1 LNKSKIIFTT
11 FLLFCFSAIGYGQTI
26 IEDDLHEKVFGKR
39 KKVEIIDVDFFAEG
53 ASLGAVKVK
62 VLGDKLIS
70 IEKNSLVQVLNEK
83 LESGELYKISSLTD
97 GWVLPEQ
104 VGFPLRYSP
113 EVLGIISKIPL
124 EKMTAK
130 ERLVKEIAEN
140 KNRAITPAPV
150 SGAVTARAEQYWAD
164 DRLGGNYFLGHA
176 DSFVN
181 MKGVVLENQSVY
193 QSNLNNRWFR
203 GDTRLVKDF
212 NESMIRTQAGD
223 INYQTIG
230 FQTLRPIGGVS
241 VGRNFFLNPY
251 RTPYPK
257 FNKDFVVK
265 TRSKVTYFV
274 NGNLI
279 KSEFLAPGR
288 YAVRDVPLVNGI
300 NNIVVEIED
309 DLGRKEVINFQQTTS
324 INLLNNG
331 ESKFDLSVGYP
342 FQDINQ
348 KREYEKDN
356 VLTSGFYQHGLTDY
370 FTAAAYAQN
379 YDRFNLGGIETI
391 LATSIGN
398 FSLGGA
404 YGGDNTNSGS
414 VYSLGYNL
422 AIVRTEWFSAH
433 NLNIRHE
440 IRESDFIQTWGSAP
454 SRIKNLSSVNY
465 SLPLFKMLTLGI
477 GGNYGQ
483 KNKYGEVDKYGYDTS
498 LTVRLFQ
505 NVNATFYAARNRDE
519 FRNTNDLAYM
529 LINITFPE
537 KSQFVTAYADTTNQT
552 RRITYVK
559 DNLNELNSFKGQASV
574 ETNKMANVGDADL
587 VFNAKLADLGVHATG
602 FNYEDSGGSAGRY
615 SARLNSSFVFAAS
628 NEGWSWAVSR
638 PVQTSFALLA
648 PNEHL
653 QDQKFGV
660 KSTSP
665 FSEGLS
671 DFMGK
676 TVFVNLLP
684 YQYREIQLDPSN
696 IDIGHSLGQEN
707 YVLFPTYRSGHL
719 IFVGA
724 PGKVTVRG
732 KLISPSGI
740 EGLRT
745 GEIIGE
751 GVSSMFFTNRK
762 GQFLI
767 ENLMPGTYKLKTDDE
782 REVEFTIPEKT
793 KGLFEIGNLEIA
805 PWEE

>member
-1 LNKSKIIFTT
+1 MNNK
-11 FLLFCFSAIGYGQTI
+11 LLLLVLIASSSFSFQTKAQTI
-26 IEDDLHEKVFGKR
+26 IESDLHEKIFGK
-39 KKVEIIDVDFFAEG
+39 KNKVEIVDIDFYFEG

-62 VLGDKLIS
+62 LQGESLIS
-70 IEKNSLVQVLNEK
+70 IEKNSLVTVLEEK
-83 LESGELYKISSLTD
+83 IEPVEIEKIKKLKNA
-97 GWVLPEQ
+97 WILPEELSFS
-104 VGFPLRYSP
+104 VRFSP
-113 EVLGIISKIPL
+113 EVMGLISNIPVNKL
-124 EKMTAK
+124 SPQ
-130 ERLVKEIAEN
+130 ERLLRQISE
-140 KNRAITPAPV
+140 NRARAIYPAPV
-150 SGAVTARAEQYWAD
+150 SGAVTARAEQFWAD
-164 DRLGGNYFLGHA
+164 DRLGGNYFLGHT

-181 MKGVVLENQSVY
+181 LKNVVLENQMVY
-193 QSNLNNRWFR
+193 QSNLENKWFR

-223 INYQTIG
+223 VNYQTIG

-241 VGRNFFLNPY
+241 IARNFFLNPY

-324 INLLNNG
+324 INLLNDG

-342 FQDINQ
+342 FQDVNQ
-348 KREYEKDN
+348 KRKYDEEN
-356 VLTSGFYQHGLTDY
+356 LLTSGFFQFGFSET
-370 FTAAAYAQN
+370 FTAAAYGQN
-379 YDRFNLGGIETI
+379 FDKFNLGGIETI
-391 LATSIGN
+391 LATGIGN

-404 YGGDNTNSGS
+404 FGGDDSYKGS
-414 VYSLGYNL
+414 VYALGYNL
-422 AIVRTEWFSAH
+422 AIVRNEWFSAH

-440 IRESDFIQTWGSAP
+440 KREADFIQTWGATP
-454 SRIKNLSSVNY
+454 QRIKNLSAINY
-465 SLPLFKMLTLGI
+465 SLPLFKMLTLGV
-477 GGNYGQ
+477 GGQYGE
-483 KNKYGEVDKYGYDTS
+483 KNKYGEVDRYGYDAS
-498 LTVRLFQ
+498 LTIRLF
-505 NVNATFYAARNRDE
+505 NNINATVYASRTRDE

-529 LINITFPE
+529 MVNITFPE
-537 KSQFVTAYADTTNQT
+537 KAQYVTAYADTSNQT
-552 RRITYVK
+552 RRLTYVK
-559 DNLNELNSFKGQASV
+559 DNLNELNSFKGQATIES
-574 ETNKMANVGDADL
+574 NKLADSGDADIQ
-587 VFNAKLADLGVHATG
+587 FNAKLADIGVHATG
-602 FNYEDSGGSAGRY
+602 FNYDDGESAGRY
-615 SARLNSSFVFAAS
+615 SARLNSSFVFAS
-628 NEGWSWAVSR
+628 SDQGWSWAVSR

-648 PNEHL
+648 PNEHIE
-653 QDQKFGV
+653 DQEFSV

-696 IDIGHSLGQEN
+696 VDIGYSLGQEN

-724 PGKVTVRG
+724 PGSVTVRG
-732 KLISPSGI
+732 MLVSTTRVD
-740 EGLRT
+740 GLRT
-745 GEIIGE
+745 GEIKGE
-751 GVSSMFFTNRK
+751 NGVSSLFFTNRK

-767 ENLMPGTYKLKTDDE
+767 ENLMPGSYTLTTDDG
-782 REVEFTIPEKT
+782 REVEFSIPEKT
-793 KGLFEIGNLEIA
+793 RGLYEIGNLEIV

>member
-1 LNKSKIIFTT
+1 MNKSISSFI
-11 FLLFCFSAIGYGQTI
+11 LLFFVIGATSSFAQTI
-26 IEDDLHEKVFGKR
+26 IEEDLHEKVFGKKR
-39 KKVEIIDVDFFAEG
+39 QIEIVDIDFYSENI
-53 ASLGAVKVK
+53 SLGAIKVKLRGDKLVSIEKASLVK
-62 VLGDKLIS
+62 VLQDKLEPS
-70 IEKNSLVQVLNEK
+70 EVQ
-83 LESGELYKISSLTD
+83 KISSLPD
-97 GWVLPEQ
+97 AWVVSESL
-104 VGFPLRYSP
+104 GFDVRYSP
-113 EVLGIISKIPL
+113 EVLGLVASIPL
-124 EKMTAK
+124 EKLSPQ
-130 ERLVKEIAEN
+130 ERLLREIAEN
-140 KNRAITPAPV
+140 RSRAIYPAPV
-150 SGAVTARAEQYWAD
+150 SGAVTGRAEQFWAD

-181 MKGVVLENQSVY
+181 VKGVVLENQTVY
-193 QSNLNNRWFR
+193 QSNLDNRWFR
-203 GDTRLVKDF
+203 GDTRIVKDF
-212 NESMIRTQAGD
+212 NDSMIRTQAGD

-230 FQTLRPIGGVS
+230 FQTLRPVGGVS
-241 VGRNFFLNPY
+241 IARNFFLNPY

-257 FNKDFVVK
+257 LNRDFVVK

-300 NNIVVEIED
+300 NNIIVEIED

-348 KREYEKDN
+348 KRQYEETN
-356 VLTSGFYQHGLTDY
+356 VLTSGFFQYGLTSN
-370 FTAAAYAQN
+370 FTAATYGQHF
-379 YDRFNLGGIETI
+379 DSFKLGGVETI
-391 LATSIGN
+391 LATGIGN

-404 YGGDNTNSGS
+404 YGGDKTYQGS
-414 VYSLGYNL
+414 VYALGYNL
-422 AIVRTEWFSAH
+422 AIVRNEWFSAH

-440 IRESDFIQTWGSAP
+440 VRESDFVQTWNSAP
-454 SRIKNLSSVNY
+454 QRIKNLSAINY
-465 SLPLFKMLTLGI
+465 SLPLFKMLTVGV
-477 GGNYGQ
+477 GANYGE
-483 KNKYGEVDKYGYDTS
+483 KNKYGEVDRYGYDAS

-505 NVNATFYAARNRDE
+505 NINATIYAARTRDE

-529 LINITFPE
+529 LVNIAFPE
-537 KSQFVTAYADTTNQT
+537 KAQYVTAYADTTNQT
-552 RRITYVK
+552 RRVTYVK
-559 DNLNELNSFKGQASV
+559 DNLNRLNSFKGQATI
-574 ETNKMANVGDADL
+574 ETNKMSDVGDADL
-587 VFNAKLADLGVHATG
+587 LFNAKLADIGVHATG
-602 FNYEDSGGSAGRY
+602 FNYENGGSAGRY
-615 SARLNSSFVFAAS
+615 SARMNSSFVFAGS
-628 NEGWSWAVSR
+628 DEGWSWAVSR

-648 PNEHL
+648 PNKHL
-653 QDQKFGV
+653 ESQKFGV

-665 FSEGLS
+665 YSEGLS

-684 YQYREIQLDPSN
+684 YQYREIQLDPSQV
-696 IDIGHSLGQEN
+696 DIGYSLGQEN

-724 PGKVTVRG
+724 PGSVTVRG
-732 KLISPSGI
+732 TLVSETGA

-745 GEIIGE
+745 GEIKGN
-751 GVSSMFFTNRK
+751 GVSALFFTNRK

-767 ENLMPGTYKLKTDDE
+767 ENLMPGEYTLTTDDG
-782 REVEFTIPEKT
+782 RKLEFKIPEKT
-793 KGLFEIGNLEIA
+793 RGLFEIGDLEIA

>member
-1 LNKSKIIFTT
+1 MNKSISSFI
-11 FLLFCFSAIGYGQTI
+11 LLFFVIGATSSFAQTI
-26 IEDDLHEKVFGKR
+26 IEEDLHEKVFGKKR
-39 KKVEIIDVDFFAEG
+39 QIEIVDIDFYSENI
-53 ASLGAVKVK
+53 SLGAIKVKLRGDKLVSIEKASLVK
-62 VLGDKLIS
+62 VLQDKLEPS
-70 IEKNSLVQVLNEK
+70 EVQ
-83 LESGELYKISSLTD
+83 KISSLPD
-97 GWVLPEQ
+97 AWVVSESL
-104 VGFPLRYSP
+104 GFDVRYSP
-113 EVLGIISKIPL
+113 EVLGLVASIPL
-124 EKMTAK
+124 EKLSPQ
-130 ERLVKEIAEN
+130 ERLLREIAEN
-140 KNRAITPAPV
+140 RSRAIYPAPV
-150 SGAVTARAEQYWAD
+150 SGAVTGRAEQFWAD

-181 MKGVVLENQSVY
+181 VKGVVLENQTVY
-193 QSNLNNRWFR
+193 QSNLDNRWFR
-203 GDTRLVKDF
+203 GDTRIVKDF
-212 NESMIRTQAGD
+212 NDSMIRTQAGD

-230 FQTLRPIGGVS
+230 FQTLRPVGGVS
-241 VGRNFFLNPY
+241 IARNFFLNPY

-257 FNKDFVVK
+257 LNRDFVVK

-300 NNIVVEIED
+300 NNIIVEIED

-348 KREYEKDN
+348 KRQYEETN
-356 VLTSGFYQHGLTDY
+356 VLTSGFFQYGLTSN
-370 FTAAAYAQN
+370 FTAATYGQHF
-379 YDRFNLGGIETI
+379 DSFKLGGVETI
-391 LATSIGN
+391 LATGIGN

-404 YGGDNTNSGS
+404 YGGDKTYQGS
-414 VYSLGYNL
+414 VYALGYNL
-422 AIVRTEWFSAH
+422 AIVRNEWFSAH

-440 IRESDFIQTWGSAP
+440 VRESDFVQTWNSAP
-454 SRIKNLSSVNY
+454 QRIKNLSAINY
-465 SLPLFKMLTLGI
+465 SLPLFKMLTVGV
-477 GGNYGQ
+477 GANYGE
-483 KNKYGEVDKYGYDTS
+483 KNKYGEVDRYGYDAS

-505 NVNATFYAARNRDE
+505 NINATIYAARTRDE

-529 LINITFPE
+529 LVNIAFPE
-537 KSQFVTAYADTTNQT
+537 KAQYVTAYADTTNQT
-552 RRITYVK
+552 RRVTYVK
-559 DNLNELNSFKGQASV
+559 DNLNRLNSFKGQATI
-574 ETNKMANVGDADL
+574 ETNKMSDVGDADL
-587 VFNAKLADLGVHATG
+587 LFNAKLADIGVHATG
-602 FNYEDSGGSAGRY
+602 FNYENGGSAGRY
-615 SARLNSSFVFAAS
+615 SARMNSSFVFAGS
-628 NEGWSWAVSR
+628 DEGWSWAVSR

-648 PNEHL
+648 PNKHL
-653 QDQKFGV
+653 ESQKFGV

-665 FSEGLS
+665 YSEGLS

-684 YQYREIQLDPSN
+684 YQYREIQLDPSQV
-696 IDIGHSLGQEN
+696 DIGYSLGQEN

-724 PGKVTVRG
+724 PGSVTVRG
-732 KLISPSGI
+732 TLVSETGA

-745 GEIIGE
+745 GEIKGN
-751 GVSSMFFTNRK
+751 GVSALFFTNRK

-767 ENLMPGTYKLKTDDE
+767 ENLMPGEYTLTTDDGRKLE
-782 REVEFTIPEKT
+782 LKIPEKT
-793 KGLFEIGNLEIA
+793 RGLFEIGDLEIA

>member
-1 LNKSKIIFTT
+1 MNKSISSFI
-11 FLLFCFSAIGYGQTI
+11 LLFFVIGATSSFAQTI
-26 IEDDLHEKVFGKR
+26 IEEDLHEKVFGKKR
-39 KKVEIIDVDFFAEG
+39 QIEIVDIDFYSENI
-53 ASLGAVKVK
+53 SLGAIKVKLRGDKLVSIEKASLVK
-62 VLGDKLIS
+62 VLQDKLEPS
-70 IEKNSLVQVLNEK
+70 EVQ
-83 LESGELYKISSLTD
+83 KISSLPD
-97 GWVLPEQ
+97 AWVISESL
-104 VGFPLRYSP
+104 GFDVRYSP
-113 EVLGIISKIPL
+113 EVLGLVASIPL
-124 EKMTAK
+124 EKLSPQ
-130 ERLVKEIAEN
+130 ERLLREIAEN
-140 KNRAITPAPV
+140 RSRAIYPAPV
-150 SGAVTARAEQYWAD
+150 SGAVTGRAEQFWAD

-181 MKGVVLENQSVY
+181 VKGVVLENQTVY
-193 QSNLNNRWFR
+193 QSNLDNRWFR
-203 GDTRLVKDF
+203 GDTRVVKDF
-212 NESMIRTQAGD
+212 NDSMIRTQAGD

-230 FQTLRPIGGVS
+230 FQTLRPVGGVS
-241 VGRNFFLNPY
+241 IARNFFLNPY

-257 FNKDFVVK
+257 LNRDFVVK

-300 NNIVVEIED
+300 NNIIVEIED

-348 KREYEKDN
+348 KRQYEETN
-356 VLTSGFYQHGLTDY
+356 VLTSGFFQYGFTSN
-370 FTAAAYAQN
+370 FTAATYGQHF
-379 YDRFNLGGIETI
+379 DSFKLGGVETI
-391 LATSIGN
+391 LATGIGN

-404 YGGDNTNSGS
+404 YGGDKTYQGS
-414 VYSLGYNL
+414 VYALGYNL
-422 AIVRTEWFSAH
+422 AIVRNEWFSAH

-440 IRESDFIQTWGSAP
+440 VRESDFVQTWNSAP
-454 SRIKNLSSVNY
+454 QRIKNLSAINY
-465 SLPLFKMLTLGI
+465 SLPLFKMLTVGV
-477 GGNYGQ
+477 GANYGE
-483 KNKYGEVDKYGYDTS
+483 KNKYGEVDRYGYDAS

-505 NVNATFYAARNRDE
+505 NINATIYAARTRDE

-529 LINITFPE
+529 LVNIAFPE
-537 KSQFVTAYADTTNQT
+537 KAQYVTAYADTTNQT
-552 RRITYVK
+552 RRVTYVK
-559 DNLNELNSFKGQASV
+559 DNLNRLNSFKGQATI
-574 ETNKMANVGDADL
+574 ETNKMSDVGDADL
-587 VFNAKLADLGVHATG
+587 LFNAKLADIGVHATG
-602 FNYEDSGGSAGRY
+602 FNYENGGSAGRY
-615 SARLNSSFVFAAS
+615 SARMNSSFVFAGS
-628 NEGWSWAVSR
+628 DEGWSWAVSR

-648 PNEHL
+648 PNKHL
-653 QDQKFGV
+653 ESQKFGV

-665 FSEGLS
+665 YSEGLS

-684 YQYREIQLDPSN
+684 YQYREIQLDPSQV
-696 IDIGHSLGQEN
+696 DIGYSLGQEN

-724 PGKVTVRG
+724 PGSVTVRG
-732 KLISPSGI
+732 TLVSETGA

-745 GEIIGE
+745 GEIKGN
-751 GVSSMFFTNRK
+751 GVSALFFTNRK

-767 ENLMPGTYKLKTDDE
+767 ENLMPGEYTLTTDDG
-782 REVEFTIPEKT
+782 RKLEFKIPEKT
-793 KGLFEIGNLEIA
+793 RGLFEIGDLEIA

>member
-1 LNKSKIIFTT
+1 MNKTISLP
-11 FLLFCFSAIGYGQTI
+11 LLLASLLGISSLGFAQTV
-26 IEDDLHEKVFGKR
+26 IEEDLHEKVFGKKR
-39 KKVEIIDVDFFAEG
+39 ASEIIDIDFYSENI
-53 ASLGAVKVK
+53 SLGPVKVK
-62 VLGDKLIS
+62 IRGDKLIS
-70 IEKNSLVQVLNEK
+70 IDKASLLIVLQEK
-83 LESGELYKISSLTD
+83 LEPAELQKIASIKD
-97 GWVLPEQ
+97 GWVLPEEL
-104 VGFPLRYSP
+104 GFTVRYAP
-113 EVLGIISKIPL
+113 EILGLIGTIPL
-124 EKMTAK
+124 NKLTPQ
-130 ERLVKEIAEN
+130 ERLIREISEN
-140 KNRAITPAPV
+140 RSRAIYPAPV

-164 DRLGGNYFLGHA
+164 ERLGGNYFLGHA

-193 QSNLNNRWFR
+193 QSNLDNRWFR

-241 VGRNFFLNPY
+241 IARNFFLNPY

-257 FNKDFVVK
+257 FNRDFLVK

-300 NNIVVEIED
+300 NNIIVEIED

-324 INLLNNG
+324 INLLNDG

-342 FQDINQ
+342 FQDVSQ
-348 KREYEKDN
+348 KRKYEETN
-356 VLTSGFYQHGLTDY
+356 VLTSGFFQYGLTEY
-370 FTAAAYAQN
+370 FTAATYGQH
-379 YDRFNLGGIETI
+379 YDSFKLGGLETI

-404 YGGDNTNSGS
+404 FGGDKTYEGS
-414 VYSLGYNL
+414 VYSVGYNL
-422 AIVRTEWFSAH
+422 AIVRNEWFSAH

-440 IRESDFIQTWGSAP
+440 IRESDFIQTWNSSPVRVKSLSA
-454 SRIKNLSSVNY
+454 INY
-465 SLPLFKMLTLGI
+465 SLPLFKVLTLGV
-477 GGNYGQ
+477 GGNYGE
-483 KNKYGEVDKYGYDTS
+483 KNKYGEVDRYGYDAS

-505 NVNATFYAARNRDE
+505 NINATIYAARTRDE
-519 FRNTNDLAYM
+519 FRNVNDLAYM
-529 LINITFPE
+529 LVNITFPE
-537 KSQFVTAYADTTNQT
+537 KAQYVTAYADTTNQT
-552 RRITYVK
+552 RRLTYVK
-559 DNLNELNSFKGQASV
+559 DNLNQLNSFKGQATV
-574 ETNKMANVGDADL
+574 ETNKTADIGDADL
-587 VFNAKLADLGVHATG
+587 VFNSKLADFGVHATG
-602 FNYEDSGGSAGRY
+602 FNYDAGGSAGRY
-615 SARLNSSFVFAAS
+615 SARINSSFVFAAS

-648 PNEHL
+648 PNDHI
-653 QDQKFGV
+653 DNQKFGV

-665 FSEGLS
+665 YSEGLS

-684 YQYREIQLDPSN
+684 YQYREIQLDTSN
-696 IDIGHSLGQEN
+696 VEVGYSLGQEN

-724 PGKVTVRG
+724 PGSVTVRG
-732 KLISPSGI
+732 KLMTGEGI
-740 EGLRT
+740 DGLRT
-745 GEIIGE
+745 GEIKGNGI
-751 GVSSMFFTNRK
+751 SALFFTNRK

-767 ENLMPGTYKLKTDDE
+767 ENLMPGTYTLTTDDE
-782 REVEFTIPEKT
+782 RKVEFTIPEKT
-793 KGLFEIGNLEIA
+793 KGLYEIGNLEIES
-805 PWEE
+805 WEE

>member
-1 LNKSKIIFTT
+1 M
-11 FLLFCFSAIGYGQTI
+11 SAQGQTI
-26 IEDDLHEKVFGKR
+26 IEDELHKQVFGQKA
-39 KKVEIIDVDFFAEG
+39 KTQIISIDFFSG
-53 ASLGAVKVK
+53 GTSLGAVRVK
-62 VLGDKLIS
+62 LQGENLVSIDKA
-70 IEKNSLVQVLNEK
+70 SLVQVLSEKMEPNEVN
-83 LESGELYKISSLTD
+83 KISAIANAWL
-97 GWVLPEQ
+97 LPEQ
-104 VGFPLRYSP
+104 VGFPIRYSP
-113 EVLGIISKIPL
+113 EILGIISKIPL
-124 EKMTAK
+124 NKMNAQ
-130 ERLVKEIAEN
+130 ERLVKELALN
-140 KNRAITPAPV
+140 KSRAVLPAPL
-150 SGAVTARAEQYWAD
+150 SGAVAARAEQYMAD

-181 MKGVVLENQSVY
+181 MNGVVLENQSVY
-193 QSNLNNRWFR
+193 QSNLEHRWFR

-230 FQTLRPIGGVS
+230 YQTLRPIGGVS
-241 VGRNFFLNPY
+241 IGRNFFLNPY
-251 RTPYPK
+251 RTPYAK
-257 FNKDFVVK
+257 FNRDFIVK
-265 TRSKVTYFV
+265 TRSKVTYYV

-288 YAVRDVPLVNGI
+288 YTVRDVPLVNGI
-300 NNIVVEIED
+300 NNIIVEIED
-309 DLGRKEVINFQQTTS
+309 DLGRKEILNFQQTTS

-331 ESKFDLSVGYP
+331 ESKFDLSVGRP
-342 FQDINQ
+342 FKDINQ

-356 VLTSGFYQHGLTDY
+356 VLASGFFQYGLTNN
-370 FTAAAYAQN
+370 FTAAIYAQN
-379 YDRFNLGGIETI
+379 YADFNLNGAETI
-391 LATSIGN
+391 LATSVGN

-404 YGGDNTNSGS
+404 RGGDKVNSGS
-414 VYSLGYNL
+414 VYSVGYNL
-422 AIVRTEWFSAH
+422 AIVRSEWFSAH
-433 NLNIRHE
+433 NLNVRHE
-440 IRESDFIQTWGSAP
+440 VRESDFIQTWGAAP
-454 SRIKNLSSVNY
+454 SRIKNLSAINY
-465 SLPLFKMLTLGI
+465 SLPLFKMLTLGV

-483 KNKYGEVDKYGYDTS
+483 KNKYAEADKYGYDAS
-498 LTVRLFQ
+498 LTVRIYQ
-505 NVNATFYAARNRDE
+505 NINATLYAARNRDE
-519 FRNTNDLAYM
+519 FKNISDLAYM

-537 KSQFVTAYADTTNQT
+537 KSQFVTGYADTSNET
-552 RRITYVK
+552 RRLTYVK
-559 DNLNELNSFKGQASV
+559 DNLNKLNSFKGQASV
-574 ETNKMANVGDADL
+574 ESNKSAEVGDADL
-587 VFNAKLADLGVHATG
+587 IFNSKLADIGAHTTA
-602 FNYEDSGGSAGRY
+602 FNYKDGGTAGRY

-628 NEGWSWAVSR
+628 DEGWSWAVSR

-653 QDQKFGV
+653 ENQKFGV

-665 FSEGLS
+665 YSEGLS

-732 KLISPSGI
+732 KLISPSGA

-745 GEIIGE
+745 GEISGE
-751 GVSSMFFTNRK
+751 GVSSLFFTNRK

-793 KGLFEIGNLEIA
+793 KGLFEIGNLEIES
-805 PWEE
+805 WEE

>member
-1 LNKSKIIFTT
+1 MNKILLATLLLNLTAYVGQAYS
-11 FLLFCFSAIGYGQTI
+11 QTI
-26 IEDDLHEKVFGKR
+26 IEDDLHEKIFGK
-39 KKVEIIDVDFFAEG
+39 KAKTEEVTIGFFSDGIEFG
-53 ASLGAVKVK
+53 EVRVRLR
-62 VLGDKLIS
+62 GDKLLS
-70 IEKNSLVQVLNEK
+70 IEKSSLLQVLNESIDQNEIIRLSNIK
-83 LESGELYKISSLTD
+83 DDWIA
-97 GWVLPEQ
+97 PEDI
-104 VGFPLRYSP
+104 GFPVRFSP
-113 EVLGIISKIPL
+113 EVLGVIATIPL
-124 EKMTAK
+124 GKLNPQ
-130 ERLVKEIAEN
+130 ERLLKQIAEN
-140 KNRAITPAPV
+140 QKRAIEPAPF
-150 SGAVTARAEQYWAD
+150 SGAMTVRGEQFWAD
-164 DRLGGNYFLGHA
+164 DQLGGNYFLGGL

-181 MKGVVLENQSVY
+181 MNGLVLENQTVY
-193 QSNLNNRWFR
+193 QSNLTNPWFR

-212 NESMIRTQAGD
+212 NKSMIRAQAGD

-230 FQTLRPIGGVS
+230 FQTLRPIGGVNI
-241 VGRNFFLNPY
+241 GRNFFLNPY

-257 FNKDFVVK
+257 FNRDFIIK

-324 INLLNNG
+324 INLLNDG
-331 ESKFDLSVGYP
+331 ESKFDLSAGHP

-348 KREYEKDN
+348 KRVYEKDN
-356 VLTSGFYQHGLTDY
+356 ILTSGFYQYG
-370 FTAAAYAQN
+370 FTGNFTGAAYAQN
-379 YDRFNLGGIETI
+379 YDGFNLGGVETI
-391 LATSIGN
+391 LATSLGN

-404 YGGDNTNSGS
+404 YGGDEKFSGS
-414 VYSLGYNL
+414 VYSVGYNL
-422 AIVRTEWFSAH
+422 ALVRNEWFSAH

-440 IRESDFIQTWGSAP
+440 LREDDFIQTWGSAP
-454 SRIKNLSSVNY
+454 ARIKNLSAINY
-465 SLPLFKMLTLGI
+465 SLPLFKMLTLGV

-483 KNKYGEVDKYGYDTS
+483 KNEYGEVDKYGYDAS
-498 LTVRLFQ
+498 LTVRLFS
-505 NVNATFYAARNRDE
+505 NINATIYAARNRDE
-519 FRNTNDLAYM
+519 FRNVSDLAYM
-529 LINITFPE
+529 LVNITFPE
-537 KSQFVTAYADTTNQT
+537 TAQYVTAYADTSNKT
-552 RRITYVK
+552 RRLTYVK
-559 DNLNELNSFKGQASV
+559 DNLNQLNSFKGQASV
-574 ETNKMANVGDADL
+574 ETNKTADVGDADL

-602 FNYEDSGGSAGRY
+602 FNYENGENASRQSV
-615 SARLNSSFVFAAS
+615 RLNSSLVFAGS
-628 NEGWSWAVSR
+628 SEGWSWAVSR

-653 QDQKFGV
+653 KDQKFGV

-684 YQYREIQLDPSN
+684 YQYREIQLDPSA

-707 YVLFPTYRSGHL
+707 YVLFPTYKSGHL
-719 IFVGA
+719 VFVGA

-732 KLISPSGI
+732 KLVSPNGE

-745 GEIIGE
+745 GEITGE
-751 GVSSMFFTNRK
+751 GVSAMFFTNRK
-762 GQFLI
+762 GQFLL

-793 KGLFEIGNLEIA
+793 KGLFEIGNLEIES
-805 PWEE
+805 WEE